1 MTKQIRIATLLILLL
16 VGFGKLAIAADHLL
30 NIETNNG
37 ETIKVYQLNSVEIPH
52 HGSVSAGETYRVIAS
67 CADENYLFDCLK
79 VTGGKNIIIEDKE
92 NGKCLFTVVGTGSV
106 TVKAL
111 FKGKP
116 QTINLTEPD
125 KTKGDYVV
133 TNNGVVIKNEDK
145 VPYGSE
151 LLVTP
156 KPKEGYEVDKICGGE
171 ATLIPVKED
180 RMIDVSFKDRMLKV
194 TFVIEDIWI
203 YLDGEPLSSNDKVP
217 YNSSLMFLAW
227 GRYMTMINGDSCILN
242 AGAPILYTIK
252 DDIKITCS
260 PIDVVLKP
268 KVIFNT
274 EKALYTGKSQSYST
288 FKIVPALE
296 DAITSYKKEGS
307 KNFVTDIPTEAGS
320 YQVKIDR
327 PADQSYG
334 AIKATGISSGN
345 FIIEPAEV
353 IVNKLP
359 VVSKEMT
366 VNGGQFTF
374 GSKNVEGLLTASA
387 TGETG
392 LAKVTFTPTSSN
404 YKKAVFCIPIQGAE
418 IETIPIQSSN
428 LPNGTALKYANGNY
442 GIDEQ
447 YKVAVGTEIEIIPVQ
462 LPAGKIIKGYIN
474 QLSET
479 QSEPITSP
487 FTVQTG
493 KNYRISAVLSDKPE
507 SELQTIAL
515 NSEVINQSY
524 TYSMVPILYETSKLA
539 TNSDINKNGWIISYK
554 NKKTAEVVI
563 APIEAGEYE
572 VTLTYPADDKFEKF
586 IGKGALTITPKAA
599 KAVDFSN
606 LQASKVVMGQTLASS
621 TISGGYANVPGKFE
635 WKDATK
641 RVYSGVNYPVV
652 FVPAD
657 QKNYQTIDVK
667 SIPVLLSSETQL
679 ALSVS
684 ADFGTVNV
692 NNKTTGKQIQ
702 TGGIVT
708 TGDELVISAK
718 SNVGYK
724 LAILTVNDN
733 TIQSGTSYIV
743 GDKAPSIVA
752 EFSKGVD
759 PAKGFTVTI
768 PEVVGAIVSN
778 VGENVVP
785 EGNSFSFSIDYDLLY
800 GAPKVTAGGKALAYD
815 GEDLYTIAKVTKD
828 TTITITLPKYGYYTV
843 SLPQDSTLGEISV
856 EVLSPKTKTPNT
868 GYTYGTELKLTATP
882 VDGVRFNTWWDGS
895 TENPYIWTIKSDLL
909 IKASFVG
916 IPTDTE
922 KIELLNDVWCIGRKV
937 YVKTERECTISV
949 VDMWGRVI
957 HRGRVSGSS
966 SFEIGQAGVYV
977 VFLNNENKNFLH
989 KKINVW

>member
-1 MTKQIRIATLLILLL
+1 MKKQIRIVTLLILLL
-16 VGFGKLAIAADHLL
+16 AGLGKSAIAADHLL
-30 NIETNNG
+30 NIDTNNG
-37 ETIKVYQLNSVEIPH
+37 ESIKVYQLNSVEIPH
-52 HGSVSAGETYRVIAS
+52 HGSVRAGETYRVVAS

-79 VTGGKNIIIEDKE
+79 VAGGKNIIVEDKE
-92 NGKCLFTVVGTGSV
+92 NGKCLFTVVGSGSV

-151 LLVTP
+151 LLITP

-171 ATLIPVKED
+171 ATILPVKED
-180 RMIDVSFKDRMLKV
+180 RRIEVSFKDRMLTV
-194 TFVIEDIWI
+194 DYDTTPLWVL
-203 YLDGEPLSSNDKVP
+203 LDGELVSPGNKVP
-217 YNSSLMFLAW
+217 YNSSLMLFPQAKS
-227 GRYMTMINGDSCILN
+227 MAMINSDSCILDKN
-242 AGAPILYTIK
+242 SLIYYTIK

-260 PIDVVLKP
+260 PIDVLKP

-274 EKALYTGKSQSYST
+274 EKAFYTGKPQSYST

-296 DAITSYKKEGS
+296 GAITSYKKEGS
-307 KNFVTDIPTEAGS
+307 KNFVTDMPTEAGF

-327 PADQSYG
+327 PADQNYG

-353 IVNKLP
+353 IVKKLP

-679 ALSVS
+679 VLSVS

-759 PAKGFTVTI
+759 PAKVFTVTI

-778 VGENVVP
+778 VGENLVS

-828 TTITITLPKYGYYTV
+828 TTITITLPKYGHYTV
-843 SLPQDSTLGEISV
+843 RLPQDSTLGEISV
-856 EVLSPKTKTPNT
+856 EVLYPNTKTPNT
-868 GYTYGTELKLTATP
+868 GYTYGTELKLTAIP
-882 VDGVRFNTWWDGS
+882 VEGVRFNAWWDGS

-909 IKASFVG
+909 IKASFIG
-916 IPTDTE
+916 TPTETE
-922 KIELLNDVWCIGRKV
+922 EIELLNDVWCIGRKV
-937 YVKTERECTISV
+937 YVQTDRECTISI

-957 HRGRVSGSS
+957 HRDRVSGSS
-966 SFEIGQAGVYV
+966 TFEISQAGVYV
-977 VFLNNENKNFLH
+977 VSLNNDNKNFLH